1 MPSCT
6 DNVCNLG
13 PCRFSLSMSW
23 LAVLCRVADGMKWS
37 GCTAT
42 WHCCFKMGGHSM
54 LISFLPVFRVSPFCK
69 DRFKRCNRIRISC
82 DVFFLG
88 LAPSQVSSIRVLR
101 LRGCGFPV
109 LCTFFPNSIFAR
121 TCEDYAREAEWSLP
135 RLRRCG
141 PLSLISTGLQLQN
154 GLMQH
159 DISPSDLL
167 LDSVYF
173 VKHFEINSTD

>member
-1 MPSCT
+1 M
-6 DNVCNLG
+6 
-13 PCRFSLSMSW
+13 F
-23 LAVLCRVADGMKWS
+23 
-37 GCTAT
+37 
-42 WHCCFKMGGHSM
+42 
-54 LISFLPVFRVSPFCK
+54 
-69 DRFKRCNRIRISC
+69 
-82 DVFFLG
+82 FFLG